1 MAYIKHTAIHT
12 TPRAHLRYILNPGK
26 NEDMKYSTA
35 ICCTNDYASACE
47 DFKEIYEAF
56 AKDRFDNRTKNKYE
70 SVRIHSYIQSFDE
83 SVSPETAHQIGV
95 EWARAMFG
103 EDRPVIISTHTN
115 TGHCHNHIAVCAY
128 DVKGNRWFGDR
139 ITYNLAREVSDRV
152 CLEHGL
158 KIIKNSKKHSSIK
171 YKEWD
176 SRKKGCSWK
185 VKMADVIDRLIVRDD
200 VSDITSLIEKMRES
214 GYVFTNEK
222 RMIAKPANV
231 KYGCSIAKL
240 GYGYSMEMLQT
251 RIANKQNE
259 FAGIKISAFL
269 GVQVDYAVTIREK
282 QIELYRSRSVSS
294 NISYAEVK
302 RTMEL
307 LNYVHDNH
315 IHSVDDMKAVVDKAK
330 AKAEK
335 LYNRYDYLCKEKKL
349 LEQLKNF
356 GNEYHYLVN
365 KTDRTNIEQ
374 KQLEELYRK
383 FLPNAFLGRGN
394 YGDPD
399 WVQKQINQIQ
409 SDLRGIDSVYAEL
422 KKANSDYYRA
432 WNGQELLERTLETD
446 FDRIRKQEHLRK
458 QIEMYHQGYELQD
471 DGTYVNDSDA
481 TAVRNAEL
489 DYLAEIEAEK
499 KHWAEME
506 YLLELEKQEERERQ
520 ERAKRKSYDYSR

>member
-12 TPRAHLRYILNPGK
+12 TPRAHLKYILNPGK

-35 ICCTNDYASACE
+35 ICCTNDYAAACE

-56 AKDRFDNRTKNKYE
+56 AKDKFDNRTKSKYE

-83 SVSPETAHQIGV
+83 SVSPEMAHQIGV
-95 EWARAMFG
+95 KWAKAMFS

-139 ITYNLAREVSDRV
+139 ITYNLAREVSDRI

-158 KIIKNSKKHSSIK
+158 SIIKNPKKHSSVK
-171 YKEWD
+171 YKEWN
-176 SRKKGCSWK
+176 SRKKCCSWK
-185 VKMADVIDRLIVRDD
+185 VKMADVIDRLIVHDD
-200 VSDITSLIEKMRES
+200 VTDIASLIEKMRES

-231 KYGCSIAKL
+231 KYGCSVAKL

-294 NISYAEVK
+294 NISYAEVR

-315 IHSVDDMKAVVDKAK
+315 IHSVDDMKAIVSDAEMKVERLSQKYFFLEK
-330 AKAEK
+330 QEK
-335 LYNRYDYLCKEKKL
+335 LLAL
-349 LEQLKNF
+349 L
-356 GNEYHYLVN
+356 NEYGSEYDRLLNH
-365 KTDRTNIEQ
+365 TDRNAVQQ
-374 KQLEELYRK
+374 KRLEELYRK
-383 FLPNAFLGRGN
+383 LIHAGLCG
-394 YGDPD
+394 YDTHSPD
-399 WVQKQINQIQ
+399 WLPKLKNTIQ
-409 SDLRGIDSVYAEL
+409 QRLTERKDVLAQM
-422 KKANSDYYRA
+422 NRA
-432 WNGQELLERTLETD
+432 SREYSQAKRNLYDLERTLETD

-458 QIEMYHQGYELQD
+458 QIEMYHQGYELQE
-471 DGTYVNDSDA
+471 DGTYVKNPEA
-481 TAVRNAEL
+481 TEIRNAEL

-499 KHWAEME
+499 QRRAEME
-506 YLLELEKQEERERQ
+506 YLLELEKQEEQERQ
-520 ERAKRKSYDYSR
+520 ERAKRRSYDYSR

>member
-12 TPRAHLRYILNPGK
+12 TPRAHLKYILNPGK

-35 ICCTNDYASACE
+35 ICCTNDYAAVCE

-56 AKDRFDNRTKNKYE
+56 AKDKFDNRIKSKYE

-95 EWARAMFG
+95 EWAKAMFG

-115 TGHCHNHIAVCAY
+115 TGHCHSHIAVCAY

-139 ITYNLAREVSDRV
+139 ITYNLAREASDRI

-158 KIIKNSKKHSSIK
+158 SIIKNPKKHSSIK

-176 SRKKGCSWK
+176 SRKKCCSWK
-185 VKMADVIDRLIVRDD
+185 VKMADVIDRLIVRND
-200 VSDITSLIEKMRES
+200 VSDIASPIEKMRES

-231 KYGCSIAKL
+231 KYGCSVAKL
-240 GYGYSMEMLQT
+240 GYGYSMEMLQM

-269 GVQVDYAVTIREK
+269 GVQVDYAVTVREK

-294 NISYAEVK
+294 NISYAEVR

-315 IHSVDDMKAVVDKAK
+315 IHSVDDMKAIVSDAEMKVERLSQKYFFLEK
-330 AKAEK
+330 QEK
-335 LYNRYDYLCKEKKL
+335 LLAL
-349 LEQLKNF
+349 L
-356 GNEYHYLVN
+356 NEYGSEYDRLLNH
-365 KTDRTNIEQ
+365 TDRNAVQQ
-374 KQLEELYRK
+374 KRLEELYRK
-383 FLPNAFLGRGN
+383 LIHGGLSGS
-394 YGDPD
+394 DTHSPD
-399 WVQKQINQIQ
+399 WLPKLKNTIQ
-409 SDLRGIDSVYAEL
+409 QRLTERKDVLAQM
-422 KKANSDYYRA
+422 NRA
-432 WNGQELLERTLETD
+432 SREYSQAKRNLYDLERTLETD
-446 FDRIRKQEHLRK
+446 FDRISKQEHLRK

-520 ERAKRKSYDYSR
+520 ERAKRRSYDYSR

>member
-1 MAYIKHTAIHT
+1 MATTSIADKLAKLEKKIAKREKTIADETKELDKDKAEYNKLYI
-12 TPRAHLRYILNPGK
+12 
-26 NEDMKYSTA
+26 
-35 ICCTNDYASACE
+35 
-47 DFKEIYEAF
+47 
-56 AKDRFDNRTKNKYE
+56 
-70 SVRIHSYIQSFDE
+70 
-83 SVSPETAHQIGV
+83 
-95 EWARAMFG
+95 MF
-103 EDRPVIISTHTN
+103 
-115 TGHCHNHIAVCAY
+115 
-128 DVKGNRWFGDR
+128 
-139 ITYNLAREVSDRV
+139 LSD
-152 CLEHGL
+152 
-158 KIIKNSKKHSSIK
+158 K
-171 YKEWD
+171 YKLSGKDLFSAIEREHD
-176 SRKKGCSWK
+176 QLEKLREGEQS
-185 VKMADVIDRLIVRDD
+185 DD
-200 VSDITSLIEKMRES
+200 DTDNTSFIKKMREC

-259 FAGIKISAFL
+259 FAGIKISAFF
-269 GVQVDYAVTIREK
+269 GVQVDYAVTVREK

-294 NISYAEVK
+294 NISYAEVR

-315 IHSVDDMKAVVDKAK
+315 IHSVDDMKAVVGKAK

-349 LEQLKNF
+349 LEQLKKF

-365 KTDRTNIEQ
+365 KADRTNIEQ
-374 KQLEELYRK
+374 KRLEELYRK

-409 SDLRGIDSVYAEL
+409 GDLRGINSVYAEL

-458 QIEMYHQGYELQD
+458 QIEMYYQGYELQE
-471 DGTYVNDSDA
+471 DGTYTKNPEA
-481 TAVRNAEL
+481 TEIRNAEFN
-489 DYLAEIEAEK
+489 YLAEIEAEK
-499 KHWAEME
+499 QRRAEME
-506 YLLELEKQEERERQ
+506 YLLELEKQEERAR
-520 ERAKRKSYDYSR
+520 RRSYDRSR

>member
-1 MAYIKHTAIHT
+1 LAYIKHTAIHT
-12 TPRAHLRYILNPGK
+12 TPRAHLKYILNPGK

-35 ICCTNDYASACE
+35 ICCTNDYAAVCE

-56 AKDRFDNRTKNKYE
+56 AGNKFDNYRKRKNE

-83 SVSPETAHQIGV
+83 SVSPEMAHQIGV
-95 EWARAMFG
+95 EWAKAMFG
-103 EDRPVIISTHTN
+103 ENRPVIVSTHTN
-115 TGHCHNHIAVCAY
+115 TGHCHNHIAACAY
-128 DVKGNRWFGDR
+128 DVKGNRWFGDQN
-139 ITYNLAREVSDRV
+139 TYNLAKEVSDMI

-158 KIIKNSKKHSSIK
+158 SIIKKPKKHSSIN

-176 SRKKGCSWK
+176 ARQKGYSWK

-200 VSDITSLIEKMRES
+200 VSDIASLIGKMRES

-269 GVQVDYAVTIREK
+269 GVQVDYAVTVREK
-282 QIELYRSRSVSS
+282 QVELYRSRSILS
-294 NISYAEVK
+294 NISYAEVR

-315 IHSVDDMKAVVDKAK
+315 IHSVDDMKAVVGKAK

-335 LYNRYDYLCKEKKL
+335 LYYRYDYLCKEKKL

-374 KQLEELYRK
+374 KRLEELYRK
-383 FLPNAFLGRGN
+383 FLPNAFLSRGN

-458 QIEMYHQGYELQD
+458 QIEMYHQGYELQE
-471 DGTYVNDSDA
+471 DGTYTKNPEA
-481 TAVRNAEL
+481 TEIRNAEFN
-489 DYLAEIEAEK
+489 YLAEIKAEK
-499 KHWAEME
+499 QRRAEME
-506 YLLELEKQEERERQ
+506 YLLELEKQEEWERQ

>member
-12 TPRAHLRYILNPGK
+12 TPRAHLKYILNPGK

-35 ICCTNDYASACE
+35 ICCTNDYAAACE

-56 AKDRFDNRTKNKYE
+56 AKDKFDNRTKSKYE

-95 EWARAMFG
+95 EWAKAMFG

-139 ITYNLAREVSDRV
+139 ITYNLAREASDRI

-158 KIIKNSKKHSSIK
+158 SIIKNPKKHSSVK
-171 YKEWD
+171 YNEWD

-185 VKMADVIDRLIVRDD
+185 VKMADVIDRLIVHDD
-200 VSDITSLIEKMRES
+200 VTDIASLIEKMRER

-269 GVQVDYAVTIREK
+269 GVQVDYAVTVREK

-294 NISYAEVK
+294 NISYAEVR

-315 IHSVDDMKAVVDKAK
+315 IHSVDDMKVIVSDAEMKV
-330 AKAEK
+330 EK
-335 LYNRYDYLCKEKKL
+335 LSKKYFFLEKQEKL
-349 LEQLKNF
+349 LALL
-356 GNEYHYLVN
+356 NEYGSEYDRLLNH
-365 KTDRTNIEQ
+365 TDRNAAQQ
-374 KQLEELYRK
+374 KRLEELYRK
-383 FLPNAFLGRGN
+383 LIHAGLCGYDTHSLDWLPKLKNTIQQQLMGRKDALAQMN
-394 YGDPD
+394 
-399 WVQKQINQIQ
+399 
-409 SDLRGIDSVYAEL
+409 
-422 KKANSDYYRA
+422 RA
-432 WNGQELLERTLETD
+432 SREYSREKRNLYDLERTLETD

-458 QIEMYHQGYELQD
+458 QIEMYHKGYELQE
-471 DGTYVNDSDA
+471 DGTYVKDSDA
-481 TAVRNAEL
+481 TAVRNAEH

-506 YLLELEKQEERERQ
+506 YLLELEKQEGRARRQ
-520 ERAKRKSYDYSR
+520 NYDRSR

>member
-12 TPRAHLRYILNPGK
+12 TPRAHLKYILNPGK

-35 ICCTNDYASACE
+35 ICCTNDYAAACE
-47 DFKEIYEAF
+47 DFKEIYEVF
-56 AKDRFDNRTKNKYE
+56 AKDKFDNRTKSKYE

-95 EWARAMFG
+95 EWAKAMFG

-139 ITYNLAREVSDRV
+139 ITYNLAREASDRI

-158 KIIKNSKKHSSIK
+158 SIIKNPKKHSSIK

-176 SRKKGCSWK
+176 SSKKGCSWK

-200 VSDITSLIEKMRES
+200 VSDIASLIEKMREC

-259 FAGIKISAFL
+259 FARIKISAFL
-269 GVQVDYAVTIREK
+269 GVQVDYAVTVREK
-282 QIELYRSRSVSS
+282 QIELYRSRSVLS
-294 NISYAEVK
+294 NISYAEVR

-315 IHSVDDMKAVVDKAK
+315 IHSVDDMKAVVSDVEMKV
-330 AKAEK
+330 EK
-335 LYNRYDYLCKEKKL
+335 LSQKYFFLKKQEKL
-349 LEQLKNF
+349 LALL
-356 GNEYHYLVN
+356 NEYGSEYDRLLNH
-365 KTDRTNIEQ
+365 TDRNAVQQ
-374 KQLEELYRK
+374 KRLEELYRK
-383 FLPNAFLGRGN
+383 LIHAGLCGYDTHSLDWLPKLKNTIQQQLMGRKDALAQMN
-394 YGDPD
+394 RASREYSRA
-399 WVQKQINQIQ
+399 KRNLY
-409 SDLRGIDSVYAEL
+409 DLEI
-422 KKANSDYYRA
+422 
-432 WNGQELLERTLETD
+432 TLETD

-458 QIEMYHQGYELQD
+458 QIEMYHKGYELQEN
-471 DGTYVNDSDA
+471 GTYVKNPES
-481 TAVRNAEL
+481 TEIRNAEFN
-489 DYLAEIEAEK
+489 YLAEIEAEK
-499 KHWAEME
+499 QRWAEME
-506 YLLELEKQEERERQ
+506 YLLELEKQEERERR
-520 ERAKRKSYDYSR
+520 ERV

>member
-1 MAYIKHTAIHT
+1 
-12 TPRAHLRYILNPGK
+12 
-26 NEDMKYSTA
+26 
-35 ICCTNDYASACE
+35 
-47 DFKEIYEAF
+47 
-56 AKDRFDNRTKNKYE
+56 
-70 SVRIHSYIQSFDE
+70 
-83 SVSPETAHQIGV
+83 
-95 EWARAMFG
+95 
-103 EDRPVIISTHTN
+103 
-115 TGHCHNHIAVCAY
+115 
-128 DVKGNRWFGDR
+128 
-139 ITYNLAREVSDRV
+139 
-152 CLEHGL
+152 
-158 KIIKNSKKHSSIK
+158 
-171 YKEWD
+171 
-176 SRKKGCSWK
+176 
-185 VKMADVIDRLIVRDD
+185 MADVIDRLIISPKVT
-200 VSDITSLIEKMRES
+200 DINSLIEKMREY

-231 KYGCSIAKL
+231 KYGCSVAKL
-240 GYGYSMEMLQT
+240 GYGYSLEMLQT

-269 GVQVDYAVTIREK
+269 GVQVDYAVTVREK
-282 QIELYRSRSVSS
+282 QIELYRSHSVSS
-294 NISYAEVK
+294 NISYAEVR

-349 LEQLKNF
+349 LEQLKKF

-365 KTDRTNIEQ
+365 KADRTNIEQ
-374 KQLEELYRK
+374 KRLEELYRE

-394 YGDPD
+394 YGDPY

-446 FDRIRKQEHLRK
+446 FDRIRKQEQLRQ
-458 QIEMYHQGYELQD
+458 QIEMYHQGYELQE
-471 DGTYVNDSDA
+471 DGTYAKNPEA
-481 TAVRNAEL
+481 TEIRNAEFN
-489 DYLAEIEAEK
+489 YLAEIEAEK
-499 KHWAEME
+499 QRRAEME

-520 ERAKRKSYDYSR
+520 ERAKRRSYDYSR

>member
-12 TPRAHLRYILNPGK
+12 TPRAHLKYILNPGK

-35 ICCTNDYASACE
+35 ICCTNDYAAVCE

-56 AKDRFDNRTKNKYE
+56 AKDKFDNRTKSKKE

-83 SVSPETAHQIGV
+83 SVSPEMAHQIGV
-95 EWARAMFG
+95 EWAKAMFG

-139 ITYNLAREVSDRV
+139 ITYNLARETSDRI

-158 KIIKNSKKHSSIK
+158 KIIKNSKKHSTMK

-185 VKMADVIDRLIVRDD
+185 VKTADVIDKLIVCDD
-200 VSDITSLIEKMRES
+200 VTDIASLIEKMREC

-240 GYGYSMEMLQT
+240 GYGYSMEMLQM

-269 GVQVDYAVTIREK
+269 GVQIDYAVTIREK
-282 QIELYRSRSVSS
+282 QIELYRSRSVST
-294 NISYAEVK
+294 NISYAEVR

-315 IHSVDDMKAVVDKAK
+315 IHSVDDMKAIVSDAEMKVERLSQKYFFLEK
-330 AKAEK
+330 QEK
-335 LYNRYDYLCKEKKL
+335 LLAL
-349 LEQLKNF
+349 L
-356 GNEYHYLVN
+356 NEYGSEYDRLLNH
-365 KTDRTNIEQ
+365 TDRNAAQQ
-374 KQLEELYRK
+374 KRLEELYRK
-383 FLPNAFLGRGN
+383 LIHAGLCG
-394 YGDPD
+394 YDTHSPD
-399 WVQKQINQIQ
+399 WLPKLKNTIQ
-409 SDLRGIDSVYAEL
+409 QQLMGRKDALAQM
-422 KKANSDYYRA
+422 NRA
-432 WNGQELLERTLETD
+432 SREYSRAKRNLYDLERTLETD

-458 QIEMYHQGYELQD
+458 QIEMYHQGYELQE
-471 DGTYVNDSDA
+471 DGTYAKNPEA
-481 TAVRNAEL
+481 TEIRNAEFN
-489 DYLAEIEAEK
+489 YLAEIEAEK
-499 KHWAEME
+499 QLRAEME
-506 YLLELEKQEERERQ
+506 YLLELEKQEEQERQ
-520 ERAKRKSYDYSR
+520 EREKRRSYDRSR

>member
-35 ICCTNDYASACE
+35 ICCTNDYAAVCE

-56 AKDRFDNRTKNKYE
+56 AKDRFDNRIKSKYE

-95 EWARAMFG
+95 EWAKAMFG

-139 ITYNLAREVSDRV
+139 ITYNLARETSDRI
-152 CLEHGL
+152 CLEHDL
-158 KIIKNSKKHSSIK
+158 KIIKNPKKHSSIK
-171 YKEWD
+171 YKEWE
-176 SRKKGCSWK
+176 SRKNGCSWK
-185 VKMADVIDRLIVRDD
+185 VKMADAIDRLIVHDD
-200 VSDITSLIEKMRES
+200 VTDITSLIKKMRES

-222 RMIAKPANV
+222 RMTAKPANV

-259 FAGIKISAFL
+259 FAEINISAFL
-269 GVQVDYAVTIREK
+269 GVQVDYAVTVREK

-294 NISYAEVK
+294 NISYAEVR

-315 IHSVDDMKAVVDKAK
+315 IHSVDDMKAIVGKAE

-335 LYNRYDYLCKEKKL
+335 LYYRYDYLCKEKKL
-349 LEQLKNF
+349 LEQLKKF
-356 GNEYHYLVN
+356 GNEYHFLVN
-365 KTDRTNIEQ
+365 KADRTSSEQ
-374 KQLEELYRK
+374 KRLEELYHE
-383 FLPNAFLGRGN
+383 FLPNGFIGRGN
-394 YGDPD
+394 YEDPA

-409 SDLRGIDSVYAEL
+409 RDLQEMDSIYAEL
-422 KKANSDYYRA
+422 KKANAEYYRA
-432 WNGQELLERTLETD
+432 WTSRELLEKTLETD
-446 FDRIRKQEHLRK
+446 FDRIRKQEQLRQ
-458 QIEMYHQGYELQD
+458 QIEMYHKGYELQEN
-471 DGTYVNDSDA
+471 GTYVKNPEA
-481 TAVRNAEL
+481 TEIRNAEFN
-489 DYLAEIEAEK
+489 YLAEIEAEK
-499 KHWAEME
+499 QRRAEME

-520 ERAKRKSYDYSR
+520 EREKRRSYDRSR

>member
-1 MAYIKHTAIHT
+1 
-12 TPRAHLRYILNPGK
+12 
-26 NEDMKYSTA
+26 
-35 ICCTNDYASACE
+35 
-47 DFKEIYEAF
+47 
-56 AKDRFDNRTKNKYE
+56 
-70 SVRIHSYIQSFDE
+70 
-83 SVSPETAHQIGV
+83 
-95 EWARAMFG
+95 
-103 EDRPVIISTHTN
+103 
-115 TGHCHNHIAVCAY
+115 
-128 DVKGNRWFGDR
+128 
-139 ITYNLAREVSDRV
+139 
-152 CLEHGL
+152 
-158 KIIKNSKKHSSIK
+158 
-171 YKEWD
+171 
-176 SRKKGCSWK
+176 
-185 VKMADVIDRLIVRDD
+185 MADAIDRLIVHND
-200 VSDITSLIEKMRES
+200 VTDIASLIEKMREC

-269 GVQVDYAVTIREK
+269 GVQVDYAVTVREK

-294 NISYAEVK
+294 NISYAEVR

-315 IHSVDDMKAVVDKAK
+315 IHSVDDMKAVVGKAK

-335 LYNRYDYLCKEKKL
+335 IYYRYDYLCKEKKL
-349 LEQLKNF
+349 LEQLKKF

-365 KTDRTNIEQ
+365 KADRTNIEQ
-374 KQLEELYRK
+374 KRLEELYRK

-409 SDLRGIDSVYAEL
+409 SDIRGINNVYAEL

-458 QIEMYHQGYELQD
+458 QIEMYYQGYELQE
-471 DGTYVNDSDA
+471 DGTYVKNPEA
-481 TAVRNAEL
+481 TEIRNAEL
-489 DYLAEIEAEK
+489 DYLA
-499 KHWAEME
+499 
-506 YLLELEKQEERERQ
+506 
-520 ERAKRKSYDYSR
+520 

>member
-1 MAYIKHTAIHT
+1 MATTSIADKLAKLEKKIAKREKTIADETKELDKDKAEYNKLYI
-12 TPRAHLRYILNPGK
+12 
-26 NEDMKYSTA
+26 
-35 ICCTNDYASACE
+35 
-47 DFKEIYEAF
+47 
-56 AKDRFDNRTKNKYE
+56 
-70 SVRIHSYIQSFDE
+70 
-83 SVSPETAHQIGV
+83 
-95 EWARAMFG
+95 MF
-103 EDRPVIISTHTN
+103 
-115 TGHCHNHIAVCAY
+115 
-128 DVKGNRWFGDR
+128 
-139 ITYNLAREVSDRV
+139 LSD
-152 CLEHGL
+152 
-158 KIIKNSKKHSSIK
+158 K
-171 YKEWD
+171 YKLSGKDLFSAIEREHD
-176 SRKKGCSWK
+176 QLEKLREGEQS
-185 VKMADVIDRLIVRDD
+185 DD
-200 VSDITSLIEKMRES
+200 DTDNTSFIKKMREC

-269 GVQVDYAVTIREK
+269 GVQVDYAVTVREK

-315 IHSVDDMKAVVDKAK
+315 IHSVGDMEAVVGKAK

-335 LYNRYDYLCKEKKL
+335 LYNRYDYLCKGKKL
-349 LEQLKNF
+349 LEQLKKF
-356 GNEYHYLVN
+356 GNEYHYFVN

-374 KQLEELYRK
+374 KRLEELYRK

-458 QIEMYHQGYELQD
+458 QIEMYHQGYELQE
-471 DGTYVNDSDA
+471 DGTYVKNPEA
-481 TAVRNAEL
+481 TEIRNAE
-489 DYLAEIEAEK
+489 IRVCS
-499 KHWAEME
+499 H
-506 YLLELEKQEERERQ
+506 
-520 ERAKRKSYDYSR
+520 

>member
-12 TPRAHLRYILNPGK
+12 TPRAHLKYILNPGK

-35 ICCTNDYASACE
+35 ICCTNDYAAVCE
-47 DFKEIYEAF
+47 DFREIYESF
-56 AKDRFDNRTKNKYE
+56 AKDKFDNRTKSKYE

-95 EWARAMFG
+95 EWAKAMFG
-103 EDRPVIISTHTN
+103 ENRPVIISTHTN

-139 ITYNLAREVSDRV
+139 ITYNLAREVSDRI

-158 KIIKNSKKHSSIK
+158 SIIKNPKKHSSVK
-171 YKEWD
+171 YNEWD

-185 VKMADVIDRLIVRDD
+185 VKMADVIDRLIVHDD
-200 VSDITSLIEKMRES
+200 VTDIASLIKKMREY

-240 GYGYSMEMLQT
+240 GYGYSVEMLQM

-269 GVQVDYAVTIREK
+269 GVQVDYAVTVREK
-282 QIELYRSRSVSS
+282 QIELYRSRSVST
-294 NISYAEVK
+294 NISYAEVR

-315 IHSVDDMKAVVDKAK
+315 IRSVDDMKAVVSDAEMKV
-330 AKAEK
+330 EK
-335 LYNRYDYLCKEKKL
+335 LSQKYFFLEKQEKL
-349 LEQLKNF
+349 LALL
-356 GNEYHYLVN
+356 NEYGSEYDRLLNH
-365 KTDRTNIEQ
+365 TDRNAVQQ
-374 KQLEELYRK
+374 KRLEELYRK
-383 FLPNAFLGRGN
+383 LIHGGLCGYDTHSHDWLPKLKNTIQQQLMGRKDALAQMN
-394 YGDPD
+394 
-399 WVQKQINQIQ
+399 
-409 SDLRGIDSVYAEL
+409 
-422 KKANSDYYRA
+422 RA
-432 WNGQELLERTLETD
+432 SREYSRAKRNLYDLERTLETD

-458 QIEMYHQGYELQD
+458 QIEMYHQGYELQE
-471 DGTYVNDSDA
+471 DGTYIKDPLA

-499 KHWAEME
+499 QRRAETE
-506 YLLELEKQEERERQ
+506 YLLELEKQEER
-520 ERAKRKSYDYSR
+520 AKRRSYDYSR

>member
-12 TPRAHLRYILNPGK
+12 TPRAHLKYILNPDK

-47 DFKEIYEAF
+47 DFKEIYESF
-56 AKDRFDNRTKNKYE
+56 AKDKFDNRTKSKYE

-95 EWARAMFG
+95 EWAKAMFG

-139 ITYNLAREVSDRV
+139 ITYNLAREASDRI

-158 KIIKNSKKHSSIK
+158 KIIKNPKKHSSIK
-171 YKEWD
+171 YKEWN

-185 VKMADVIDRLIVRDD
+185 VKMADAIDRLIVRDD
-200 VSDITSLIEKMRES
+200 VTDITSLIEKMREC

-240 GYGYSMEMLQT
+240 GYGYSVEMLQT

-269 GVQVDYAVTIREK
+269 GVQVDYAVTVREK
-282 QIELYRSRSVSS
+282 QIELYRSRSVLS
-294 NISYAEVK
+294 NISYAEVR

-315 IHSVDDMKAVVDKAK
+315 IHSVDDMKAIVSDVEMKV
-330 AKAEK
+330 EK
-335 LYNRYDYLCKEKKL
+335 LSQEYFFLEKQEKL
-349 LEQLKNF
+349 LALL
-356 GNEYHYLVN
+356 NEYGSEYDRLLNH
-365 KTDRTNIEQ
+365 TDRNAAQQ
-374 KQLEELYRK
+374 KRLEELYRK
-383 FLPNAFLGRGN
+383 LIYAGLCG
-394 YGDPD
+394 YDTHSPD
-399 WVQKQINQIQ
+399 WLPKLKNTIQ
-409 SDLRGIDSVYAEL
+409 QRLTERKNAL
-422 KKANSDYYRA
+422 AQMNRA
-432 WNGQELLERTLETD
+432 SREYSQAKRNLYDLERTLETD

-458 QIEMYHQGYELQD
+458 QIEMYHQGYELQE
-471 DGTYVNDSDA
+471 DGTYAKNPEA
-481 TAVRNAEL
+481 TEIRNAEF
-489 DYLAEIEAEK
+489 DYFAEIESEK
-499 KHWAEME
+499 KRRAEME
-506 YLLELEKQEERERQ
+506 YLLELEKQEER
-520 ERAKRKSYDYSR
+520 AKRRSYDGCDF

>member
-12 TPRAHLRYILNPGK
+12 TPRAHLKYILNPGK

-35 ICCTNDYASACE
+35 ICCTNDYAAAYE
-47 DFKEIYEAF
+47 DFREIYEAF
-56 AKDRFDNRTKNKYE
+56 AKGRFDNRTKSKYE

-95 EWARAMFG
+95 EWAKAMFG

-158 KIIKNSKKHSSIK
+158 SIIKNPKKHSSIK
-171 YKEWD
+171 YNEWD

-185 VKMADVIDRLIVRDD
+185 VKMADVIDRLIVHND
-200 VSDITSLIEKMRES
+200 VTDITSLIEKMRES

-222 RMIAKPANV
+222 QMIAKPANV
-231 KYGCSIAKL
+231 KYGCSVAKL
-240 GYGYSMEMLQT
+240 GYGYSLEMLQI

-259 FAGIKISAFL
+259 FAGLKISAYL

-282 QIELYRSRSVSS
+282 QIELYRSRPNTS
-294 NISYAEVK
+294 NVTYAEVR
-302 RTMEL
+302 RTAEL
-307 LNYVHDNH
+307 LCYIHNNH
-315 IHSVDDMKAVVDKAK
+315 IHSVDDLKAVVSNAK
-330 AKAEK
+330 AKVDMLSRK
-335 LYNRYDYLCKEKKL
+335 FSYLERQEKL
-349 LEQLKNF
+349 LELL
-356 GNEYHYLVN
+356 NEYGEEYDRLLNH
-365 KTDRTNIEQ
+365 TDRNEFQQ
-374 KQLEELYRK
+374 KRLEELYRE
-383 FLPNAFLGRGN
+383 LVHGGLCGYDAHS
-394 YGDPD
+394 PD
-399 WVQKQINQIQ
+399 WLPKLKNTIQ
-409 SDLRGIDSVYAEL
+409 QRLTERKNAL
-422 KKANSDYYRA
+422 AQMNRA
-432 WNGQELLERTLETD
+432 SREYSQAKRNLYDLERTLETD

-458 QIEMYHQGYELQD
+458 QIEMYYQGYELQEN
-471 DGTYVNDSDA
+471 GTYVKDSDA

-489 DYLAEIEAEK
+489 DYLAEIESEK
-499 KHWAEME
+499 QRRAEME

-520 ERAKRKSYDYSR
+520 ERTRRRSYDRSR

>member
-12 TPRAHLRYILNPGK
+12 TPRAHLKYILNPGK

-35 ICCTNDYASACE
+35 ICCTNDYAAVCE

-56 AKDRFDNRTKNKYE
+56 AQNKFDNRTKSKYE

-83 SVSPETAHQIGV
+83 SVSPEVAHQIGV
-95 EWARAMFG
+95 EWAKAMFG

-158 KIIKNSKKHSSIK
+158 SIIKNPKKHSSVK
-171 YKEWD
+171 YNEWD

-185 VKMADVIDRLIVRDD
+185 VKMADVIDRLIVHND

-214 GYVFTNEK
+214 SYVFTNEK

-251 RIANKQNE
+251 RIENKQNE
-259 FAGIKISAFL
+259 FAGIKISAFF
-269 GVQVDYAVTIREK
+269 GVQVDYSVTVREK

-294 NISYAEVK
+294 NISYAEVR

-315 IHSVDDMKAVVDKAK
+315 IHSVDDMKAIVSDAEMKV
-330 AKAEK
+330 EK
-335 LYNRYDYLCKEKKL
+335 LSQKYFFLEKQEKL
-349 LEQLKNF
+349 LALL
-356 GNEYHYLVN
+356 NEYGSEYDRLLNH
-365 KTDRTNIEQ
+365 TDRNAAQQ
-374 KQLEELYRK
+374 KRLEELYRK
-383 FLPNAFLGRGN
+383 LIHAGLCG
-394 YGDPD
+394 YDTHSPD
-399 WVQKQINQIQ
+399 WLPKLKNTIQ
-409 SDLRGIDSVYAEL
+409 QRLTERKNAL
-422 KKANSDYYRA
+422 AQMNRA
-432 WNGQELLERTLETD
+432 SREYSQAKRNLYDLERTLETD
-446 FDRIRKQEHLRK
+446 FDRIRKQEILRK
-458 QIEMYHQGYELQD
+458 QIEMYHQGYELQE
-471 DGTYVNDSDA
+471 DGTYIKDSLA

-499 KHWAEME
+499 QHRAEME
-506 YLLELEKQEERERQ
+506 YLLELEKQEEWERQ
-520 ERAKRKSYDYSR
+520 ERARRRSYGHSR

>member
-12 TPRAHLRYILNPGK
+12 TPRAHLKYILNHGK

-35 ICCTNDYASACE
+35 ICCTNDYAAVCE

-56 AKDRFDNRTKNKYE
+56 AKDKFDNRTKSKYE

-95 EWARAMFG
+95 EWAKSMFG
-103 EDRPVIISTHTN
+103 EDRPIIISTHTN

-139 ITYNLAREVSDRV
+139 ITYNLAKEVSDRV

-158 KIIKNSKKHSSIK
+158 SIIKNPKKHSSIK
-171 YKEWD
+171 YKELN
-176 SRKKGCSWK
+176 SRKKCCSWK
-185 VKMADVIDRLIVRDD
+185 VKMADVIDRLIVHND
-200 VSDITSLIEKMRES
+200 VTDIASLIEKMREC

-269 GVQVDYAVTIREK
+269 GVQVDYAVTVREK

-294 NISYAEVK
+294 NISYAEVR

-315 IHSVDDMKAVVDKAK
+315 IHSVDDMKAVVSDAEMKV
-330 AKAEK
+330 EK
-335 LYNRYDYLCKEKKL
+335 LSQKYFFLEKQEKL
-349 LEQLKNF
+349 LALL
-356 GNEYHYLVN
+356 NEYGSEYDRLLNH
-365 KTDRTNIEQ
+365 TDRNAVQQ
-374 KQLEELYRK
+374 KRLEELYRK
-383 FLPNAFLGRGN
+383 LIHGGLCGYDAHS
-394 YGDPD
+394 PD
-399 WVQKQINQIQ
+399 WLPKLKNTIQ
-409 SDLRGIDSVYAEL
+409 QRLTERKNAL
-422 KKANSDYYRA
+422 AQMNRA
-432 WNGQELLERTLETD
+432 SREYSQAKRNLYDLERTLETD

-458 QIEMYHQGYELQD
+458 QIEMYYQGYELQEN
-471 DGTYVNDSDA
+471 GTYVKDSDA
-481 TAVRNAEL
+481 TAVRNTEL
-489 DYLAEIEAEK
+489 DYLAEIESEK
-499 KHWAEME
+499 QRRAEME

-520 ERAKRKSYDYSR
+520 ERTRRRSYDRSR